1 MLKKLFKNL
10 FKNLGPGPLIA
21 AAFIGPGTVTLCT
34 LAGVKFGMSLLWT
47 LLIAVLASITLQSMA
62 VKIGIIGKKSIT
74 EALKDEIS
82 NPVIKYIII
91 TLIFMTILIGNT
103 AYEAGNISGAVMG
116 LETLFG
122 QIKIDFKDFSLNIHA
137 IIIGLLAGALLWIGK
152 YRIIE
157 RCLIGLVI
165 IMSIAFLFTAIAT
178 RPSLLSILSGLLSFK
193 APAGSLLTII
203 GLVGTTIVPYNLFL
217 HAELVKEK
225 WNDKGDLKF
234 ALKDLIIALGL
245 GGLISLSIV
254 ITASSIKATDI
265 NTVGDLALGLES
277 VFGTFSKHFLAIGLF
292 AAGITSTITAPLAAA
307 YVVCGCFGLSTNLQS
322 NYFKFIWL
330 SIILFGV
337 FFSATGLKLIT
348 IIQFAQITNGVLLP
362 IMVGLLL
369 WMVNKSSLLG
379 NFKNNNSQN
388 AIGFTIIVVS
398 LFLSLRTLFL
408 IFQ

>member
-1 MLKKLFKNL
+1 MLKKL

-178 RPSLLSILSGLLSFK
+178 RPSLLSVLSGLLSFK

-254 ITASSIKATDI
+254 ITASSINATDI
-265 NTVGDLALGLES
+265 NTVGYLALGLES
-277 VFGTFSKHFLAIGLF
+277 VFGTFSRQFLAIGLF

-348 IIQFAQITNGVLLP
+348 IIQFAQITNGILLP

-369 WMVNKSSLLG
+369 WMMNKSSLLG
-379 NFKNNNSQN
+379 NFKNNNLQN
-388 AIGFTIIVVS
+388 AIGFIIIVVS

>member
-1 MLKKLFKNL
+1 MLKKL

-137 IIIGLLAGALLWIGK
+137 IILGLLAGALLWIGK

-178 RPSLLSILSGLLSFK
+178 RPSLLSVLSGLLSFK

-254 ITASSIKATDI
+254 ITASSINATDI

-277 VFGTFSKHFLAIGLF
+277 VFGTFSRQFLAIGLF

-379 NFKNNNSQN
+379 NFKNNNLQN
-388 AIGFTIIVVS
+388 AIGFIIIVVS

>member
-1 MLKKLFKNL
+1 MLKKL

-277 VFGTFSKHFLAIGLF
+277 VFGTFSRHFLAIGLF

-369 WMVNKSSLLG
+369 WMMNKSSLLG

-388 AIGFTIIVVS
+388 AIGFIIILVS

>member
-1 MLKKLFKNL
+1 MLKKL

-82 NPVIKYIII
+82 NPIIKYIII

-178 RPSLLSILSGLLSFK
+178 RPSLLSVLSGLLSFK

-277 VFGTFSKHFLAIGLF
+277 VFGTFSRHFLAIGLF

-337 FFSATGLKLIT
+337 FFYATGLKLIT

>member
-1 MLKKLFKNL
+1 MLKKL

-82 NPVIKYIII
+82 NPLIKYIII

-178 RPSLLSILSGLLSFK
+178 RPSLLSVLSGLLSFK

-254 ITASSIKATDI
+254 ITASSINATDI

-277 VFGTFSKHFLAIGLF
+277 VFGTFSRQFLAIGLF

-369 WMVNKSSLLG
+369 WMMNKSSLLG
-379 NFKNNNSQN
+379 NFKNNNLQN
-388 AIGFTIIVVS
+388 AIGFIIIVVS

>member
-1 MLKKLFKNL
+1 MLKKL

-178 RPSLLSILSGLLSFK
+178 RPSLLSVLSGLLSFK

-277 VFGTFSKHFLAIGLF
+277 VFGTFSRQFLAIGLF

-379 NFKNNNSQN
+379 NFKNNNLQN
-388 AIGFTIIVVS
+388 AIGLIIIVVS

>member
-1 MLKKLFKNL
+1 MLKKL

-254 ITASSIKATDI
+254 ITASSINATDI

-277 VFGTFSKHFLAIGLF
+277 VFGTFSRQFLAIGLF

-379 NFKNNNSQN
+379 NFKNNNLQN
-388 AIGFTIIVVS
+388 TIGFIIIVVS

>member
-1 MLKKLFKNL
+1 MLKKL

-277 VFGTFSKHFLAIGLF
+277 VFGTFSRHFLAIGLF

-388 AIGFTIIVVS
+388 AIGFTIIVLS

>member
-1 MLKKLFKNL
+1 MLKKL

-165 IMSIAFLFTAIAT
+165 IMSISFLFTAIAT
-178 RPSLLSILSGLLSFK
+178 RPSLLSVLSGLFSFK

-277 VFGTFSKHFLAIGLF
+277 LFGTFSRQFLAIGLF

-379 NFKNNNSQN
+379 NFKNNNLQN
-388 AIGFTIIVVS
+388 AIGFIIIVVS

>member
-1 MLKKLFKNL
+1 MLKKL

-47 LLIAVLASITLQSMA
+47 LLIAVLASITLQSMT

-178 RPSLLSILSGLLSFK
+178 RPSLLSVLSGLLSFK

-254 ITASSIKATDI
+254 ITASSINATDI

-277 VFGTFSKHFLAIGLF
+277 VFGTFSRQFLAIGLF

-369 WMVNKSSLLG
+369 WIMNKSSLLG
-379 NFKNNNSQN
+379 NFKNNNLQN
-388 AIGFTIIVVS
+388 AIGFIIIVIS

>member
-1 MLKKLFKNL
+1 MLKKL

-178 RPSLLSILSGLLSFK
+178 RPSLLSVLSGLLSFK

-254 ITASSIKATDI
+254 ITASSINAADI

-277 VFGTFSKHFLAIGLF
+277 VFGTFSRQFLAIGLF

-369 WMVNKSSLLG
+369 WMMNKSSLLG
-379 NFKNNNSQN
+379 NFKNNNLQN
-388 AIGFTIIVVS
+388 AIGFIIIVVS

>member
-1 MLKKLFKNL
+1 MLKKL

-165 IMSIAFLFTAIAT
+165 IMSVAFLFTAIAT
-178 RPSLLSILSGLLSFK
+178 RPSLLSVLSGLLSFK

-254 ITASSIKATDI
+254 ITASSINATDI

-277 VFGTFSKHFLAIGLF
+277 VFGTFSRQFLAIGLF

-348 IIQFAQITNGVLLP
+348 IIQFAQITNGILLP

-369 WMVNKSSLLG
+369 WMMNKSSLLG
-379 NFKNNNSQN
+379 NFKNNNLQN
-388 AIGFTIIVVS
+388 AIGFIIIVVS

-408 IFQ
+408 ISQ

>member
-1 MLKKLFKNL
+1 MLKKL

-165 IMSIAFLFTAIAT
+165 IMSIAFVLTAIAT

-277 VFGTFSKHFLAIGLF
+277 VFGTFSRQFLAIGLF

>member
-1 MLKKLFKNL
+1 MLKKL

-116 LETLFG
+116 LEALFG

-178 RPSLLSILSGLLSFK
+178 RPSLLSVLSGLLSFK

-254 ITASSIKATDI
+254 ITASSINAADI

-277 VFGTFSKHFLAIGLF
+277 VFGTFSRQFLAIGLF

-369 WMVNKSSLLG
+369 WMMNKSSLLG
-379 NFKNNNSQN
+379 NFKNNNLQN
-388 AIGFTIIVVS
+388 AIGFIIIVVS

>member
-1 MLKKLFKNL
+1 MLKKF

-21 AAFIGPGTVTLCT
+21 AAFIGPGTVTLCS

-47 LLIAVLASITLQSMA
+47 LLIAVLASIILQSMA

-74 EALKDEIS
+74 EDLKDEIS

-178 RPSLLSILSGLLSFK
+178 RPSLLSVLSGLLSFK

-254 ITASSIKATDI
+254 ITASSINATDI

-277 VFGTFSKHFLAIGLF
+277 VFGTFSRQFLAIGLF

-348 IIQFAQITNGVLLP
+348 IIQFAQITNGILLP

-369 WMVNKSSLLG
+369 WMMNKSSLLG
-379 NFKNNNSQN
+379 NFKNNNLQN
-388 AIGFTIIVVS
+388 AIGFIIIVVS

>member
-1 MLKKLFKNL
+1 MLKKF

-178 RPSLLSILSGLLSFK
+178 RPSLLSVLSGLLSFK

-277 VFGTFSKHFLAIGLF
+277 VFGTFSRQFLAVGLF

-379 NFKNNNSQN
+379 NFKNNNLQN
-388 AIGFTIIVVS
+388 AIGFIIIVVS

>member
-1 MLKKLFKNL
+1 MLKKL

-82 NPVIKYIII
+82 NPIIKYIII

-178 RPSLLSILSGLLSFK
+178 RPSLLSVLSGLLSFK

-254 ITASSIKATDI
+254 ITASSINATDI

-277 VFGTFSKHFLAIGLF
+277 VFGTFSRQFLAIGLF

-369 WMVNKSSLLG
+369 WMMNKSSLLG
-379 NFKNNNSQN
+379 NFKNNNLQN
-388 AIGFTIIVVS
+388 AIGFIIIVVS

>member
-1 MLKKLFKNL
+1 MLKKL

-103 AYEAGNISGAVMG
+103 AYESGNISGAVMG
-116 LETLFG
+116 LEALFG

-178 RPSLLSILSGLLSFK
+178 RPSLLSVLSGLLSFK

-254 ITASSIKATDI
+254 ITASSINAADI

-277 VFGTFSKHFLAIGLF
+277 VFGTFSRQFLAIGLF

-369 WMVNKSSLLG
+369 WMMNKSSLLG
-379 NFKNNNSQN
+379 NFKNNNLQN
-388 AIGFTIIVVS
+388 AIGFIIIVVS

>member
-1 MLKKLFKNL
+1 MLKKL

-47 LLIAVLASITLQSMA
+47 LLIAVLASITLQSMT

-178 RPSLLSILSGLLSFK
+178 RPSLLSVLSGLLSFK

-254 ITASSIKATDI
+254 ITASSINATDI

-277 VFGTFSKHFLAIGLF
+277 VFGTFSRQFLAIGLF

-369 WMVNKSSLLG
+369 WMMNKSSLLG
-379 NFKNNNSQN
+379 NFKNNNLQN
-388 AIGFTIIVVS
+388 AIGFIIIVIS

>member
-1 MLKKLFKNL
+1 MLKKL

-265 NTVGDLALGLES
+265 NTVGDFALGLES
-277 VFGTFSKHFLAIGLF
+277 VFGTFSRQFLAIGLF

-379 NFKNNNSQN
+379 NFKNNNLQN
-388 AIGFTIIVVS
+388 AIGFIIIVVS

>member
-1 MLKKLFKNL
+1 MLKKL

-47 LLIAVLASITLQSMA
+47 LLIAVLASIKLQSMA

-178 RPSLLSILSGLLSFK
+178 RPSLLSVLSGLLSFK

-254 ITASSIKATDI
+254 ITASSINATDI

-277 VFGTFSKHFLAIGLF
+277 VFGTFSRQFLAIGLF

-379 NFKNNNSQN
+379 NFKNNNLQN
-388 AIGFTIIVVS
+388 AIGFIIIVVS

>member
-1 MLKKLFKNL
+1 MLKKL

-178 RPSLLSILSGLLSFK
+178 RPSLLSVLSGLLSFK

-254 ITASSIKATDI
+254 ITASSINATDI

-277 VFGTFSKHFLAIGLF
+277 VFGTFSRQFLAIGLF

-379 NFKNNNSQN
+379 NFKNNNLQN
-388 AIGFTIIVVS
+388 AIGLIIIVVS

>member
-1 MLKKLFKNL
+1 MLKKL

-178 RPSLLSILSGLLSFK
+178 RPSLLSVLSGLLSFK

-254 ITASSIKATDI
+254 ITASSINATDI

-277 VFGTFSKHFLAIGLF
+277 VFGTFSRQFLAIGLF

-348 IIQFAQITNGVLLP
+348 IIQFAQITNGILLP

-369 WMVNKSSLLG
+369 WMMNKSSLLG
-379 NFKNNNSQN
+379 NFKNNNLQN
-388 AIGFTIIVVS
+388 AIGFIIIVVS

>member
-1 MLKKLFKNL
+1 MLKKL

-178 RPSLLSILSGLLSFK
+178 RPSLLSVLSGLLSFK

-277 VFGTFSKHFLAIGLF
+277 VFGTFSRQFLAIGLF

-388 AIGFTIIVVS
+388 AIGFIIILVS

>member
-1 MLKKLFKNL
+1 MLKKL

-178 RPSLLSILSGLLSFK
+178 RPSLLSVLSGLLSFK

-254 ITASSIKATDI
+254 ITASSINATDI
-265 NTVGDLALGLES
+265 STVGDLALGLES
-277 VFGTFSKHFLAIGLF
+277 VFGTFSRQFLAIGLF

-379 NFKNNNSQN
+379 NFKNNNLQN
-388 AIGFTIIVVS
+388 AIGFIIIVVS

>member
-1 MLKKLFKNL
+1 MLKKL

-277 VFGTFSKHFLAIGLF
+277 VFGTFSRQFLAIGLF

-379 NFKNNNSQN
+379 NFKNNNLQN
-388 AIGFTIIVVS
+388 AIGLIIIVVS

>member
-1 MLKKLFKNL
+1 MLKKL

-47 LLIAVLASITLQSMA
+47 LLIAVLASIILQSMA

-178 RPSLLSILSGLLSFK
+178 RPSLLSVLSGLFSFK

-277 VFGTFSKHFLAIGLF
+277 LFGTFSRQFLAIGLF

-379 NFKNNNSQN
+379 NFKNNNLQN
-388 AIGFTIIVVS
+388 AIGFIIIVVS

>member
-1 MLKKLFKNL
+1 MLKKL

-82 NPVIKYIII
+82 NPIIKYIII
-91 TLIFMTILIGNT
+91 TLIFMTILLGNT

-178 RPSLLSILSGLLSFK
+178 RPSLLSVLSGLLSFK

-277 VFGTFSKHFLAIGLF
+277 VFGTFSRHFLAIGLF

-330 SIILFGV
+330 LIILFGV

-388 AIGFTIIVVS
+388 AIGFIIILVS

>member
-1 MLKKLFKNL
+1 MLKKL

-178 RPSLLSILSGLLSFK
+178 RPSLLSVLSGLFSFK

-277 VFGTFSKHFLAIGLF
+277 LFGTFSRQFLAIGLF

-379 NFKNNNSQN
+379 NFKNNDLQN
-388 AIGFTIIVVS
+388 AIGFIIIVVS

>member
-1 MLKKLFKNL
+1 MLKKL

-178 RPSLLSILSGLLSFK
+178 RPSLLSVLSGLLSFK

-254 ITASSIKATDI
+254 ITASSINATDI

-277 VFGTFSKHFLAIGLF
+277 VFGTFSRQFLAIGLF

-369 WMVNKSSLLG
+369 WMMNKSSLLG

>member
-1 MLKKLFKNL
+1 MLKKL

-178 RPSLLSILSGLLSFK
+178 RPSLLSVLSGLFSFK

-254 ITASSIKATDI
+254 ITASSINATDI

-277 VFGTFSKHFLAIGLF
+277 VFGTFSRQFLAIGLF

-369 WMVNKSSLLG
+369 WMMNKSSLLG
-379 NFKNNNSQN
+379 NFKNNNLQN
-388 AIGFTIIVVS
+388 AIGFIIIVVS

>member
-1 MLKKLFKNL
+1 MLKKL

-178 RPSLLSILSGLLSFK
+178 RPTLLSVLSGLLSFK

-254 ITASSIKATDI
+254 ITASSINATDI

-277 VFGTFSKHFLAIGLF
+277 VFGTFSRQFLAIGLF

-369 WMVNKSSLLG
+369 WMMNKSSLLG
-379 NFKNNNSQN
+379 NFKNNNLQN
-388 AIGFTIIVVS
+388 AIGFIIIVVS

>member
-1 MLKKLFKNL
+1 MLKKL

-137 IIIGLLAGALLWIGK
+137 IIIGLLAGSLLWIGK

-178 RPSLLSILSGLLSFK
+178 RPSLLSVLSGLLSFK

-254 ITASSIKATDI
+254 ITASSINATDI

-277 VFGTFSKHFLAIGLF
+277 VFGTFSRQFLAIGLF

-369 WMVNKSSLLG
+369 WMMNKSSLLG
-379 NFKNNNSQN
+379 NFKNNNLQN
-388 AIGFTIIVVS
+388 AIGFIIIVVS

>member
-1 MLKKLFKNL
+1 MLKKL

-178 RPSLLSILSGLLSFK
+178 RPSLLSVLSGLLSFK

-254 ITASSIKATDI
+254 ITASSINATDI

-277 VFGTFSKHFLAIGLF
+277 VFGTFSRQFLAIGLF

-337 FFSATGLKLIT
+337 FFSATGLKLII
-348 IIQFAQITNGVLLP
+348 IIQFAQITNGILLP

-369 WMVNKSSLLG
+369 WMMNKSSLLG
-379 NFKNNNSQN
+379 NFKNNNLQN
-388 AIGFTIIVVS
+388 AIGFIIIVVS

>member
-1 MLKKLFKNL
+1 MLKKL

-178 RPSLLSILSGLLSFK
+178 RPSLLSVLSGLLSFK

-254 ITASSIKATDI
+254 ITASSINATDI

-277 VFGTFSKHFLAIGLF
+277 VFGTFSRQFLAIGLF

-369 WMVNKSSLLG
+369 WMMNKSSLLG

-388 AIGFTIIVVS
+388 TIGFTIIVVS

>member
-1 MLKKLFKNL
+1 MLKKF

-47 LLIAVLASITLQSMA
+47 LLIAVLASIILQSMA

-178 RPSLLSILSGLLSFK
+178 RPSLLSVLSGLLSFK

-254 ITASSIKATDI
+254 ITASSINATDI

-277 VFGTFSKHFLAIGLF
+277 VFGTFSRQFLAIGLF

-348 IIQFAQITNGVLLP
+348 IIQFAQITNGILLP

-369 WMVNKSSLLG
+369 WMMNKSSLLG
-379 NFKNNNSQN
+379 NFKNNNLQN
-388 AIGFTIIVVS
+388 AIGFIIILVS

>member
-1 MLKKLFKNL
+1 MLKKL

-178 RPSLLSILSGLLSFK
+178 RPSLLSVLSGLLSFK

-277 VFGTFSKHFLAIGLF
+277 VFGTFSRHFLAIGLF

-330 SIILFGV
+330 SIILFGI

-362 IMVGLLL
+362 IIVGLLL

-379 NFKNNNSQN
+379 NFKNNNLQN
-388 AIGFTIIVVS
+388 AIGLIIIVVS

>member
-1 MLKKLFKNL
+1 MLKKL

-178 RPSLLSILSGLLSFK
+178 RPSLLSVLSGLLSFK

-277 VFGTFSKHFLAIGLF
+277 LFGTFSRQFLAIGLF

-379 NFKNNNSQN
+379 NFKNNNLQN
-388 AIGFTIIVVS
+388 AIGFIIILVS

>member
-1 MLKKLFKNL
+1 MLKKL

-165 IMSIAFLFTAIAT
+165 IMSIAFVFTAIAT

-277 VFGTFSKHFLAIGLF
+277 VFGTFSRHFLAIGLF